1 MLHCIFPLP
10 LLVSRD
16 NWLTY
21 VLQLA
26 LSLQQQLSDFQS
38 VEKEADEAQLL
49 FNAKNSDK
57 NDAETTLFQH
67 FDQVQMQLD
76 EE

>member
-1 MLHCIFPLP
+1 MANI
-10 LLVSRD
+10 R
-16 NWLTY
+16 
-21 VLQLA
+21 LQLA

-49 FNAKNSDK
+49 FNTKNSDK

-67 FDQVQMQLD
+67 FNQVQMQLD
-76 EE
+76 EEE

>member
-1 MLHCIFPLP
+1 MLLHSFFPW
-10 LLVSRD
+10 SAKD

-21 VLQLA
+21 VPQLA

-49 FNAKNSDK
+49 FNTKTSDK

-67 FDQVQMQLD
+67 FTQVQMQLD